1 MILYTLADWFFPN
14 AQTPLVMRCCHPRLL
29 ISNISGATSV
39 HLNSASW
46 NLLSFEEGLTHAH
59 FMRNRNASE
68 IFCLEKGFTHP
79 HFTRNARRKYSVSK
93 SDMGWQATKNH
104 DQRYL
109 CIWKES
115 IGKGIGGGNI
125 GRLPPSP
132 HSVWIKS
139 IAWRHCDIY
148 KGSRYPGIR
157 SKSDIQG
164 I

>member
-14 AQTPLVMRCCHPRLL
+14 AQTPLVIRCCHPRLL

-39 HLNSASW
+39 HLKSVPW
-46 NLLSFEEGLTHAH
+46 NLISFEEG
-59 FMRNRNASE
+59 
-68 IFCLEKGFTHP
+68 FTHTY
-79 HFTRNARRKYSVSK
+79 FTRNARVGNIPSRKVTRA
-93 SDMGWQATKNH
+93 DTPPKNH
-104 DQRYL
+104 DRKYL

-115 IGKGIGGGNI
+115 ICKEMSEGNI
-125 GRLPPSP
+125 AWLPPSP

-148 KGSRYPGIR
+148 KDSRYPGIR
-157 SKSDIQG
+157 SKSDNQG